1 MRPAEIEP
9 RRGSLEHAC
18 AQGTWMAAG
27 RREPL
32 LAELLED
39 PIMRLLWA
47 RDRLEP
53 ERARAIVRALQA
65 MLHGHATGLV
75 VRAA

>member
-1 MRPAEIEP
+1 
-9 RRGSLEHAC
+9 
-18 AQGTWMAAG
+18 MAAD

-65 MLHGHATGLV
+65 MLRGHATGLV